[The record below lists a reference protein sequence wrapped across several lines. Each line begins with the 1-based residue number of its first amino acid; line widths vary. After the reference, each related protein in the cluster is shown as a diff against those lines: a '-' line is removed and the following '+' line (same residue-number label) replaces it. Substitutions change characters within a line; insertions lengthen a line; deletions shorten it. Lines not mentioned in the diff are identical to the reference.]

1 MKLAV
6 MIATLF
12 TACALFA
19 QMNVALT
26 FSTDGG
32 KTWSEDFPVL
42 AGGKREFLVK
52 ASWKVLSEKPS
63 KIVTTRLACQE
74 RDFASA
80 NFGRRNEYG
89 KEKQGAWYQSLS
101 KYWANPASPTP
112 FVYRVDLGERK
123 AGVMGM
129 QNEWSRE
136 KKKFVNAPLPPLK
149 AFGPGTCRFSVV
161 ITCWGKTP
169 GERVAEV
176 YQDFDVILQK

>member
-1 MKLAV
+1 MVFGDTSVTDKLWFPRFFLMKPPPPDIPSLPPPA
-6 MIATLF
+6 A
-12 TACALFA
+12 
-19 QMNVALT
+19 
-26 FSTDGG
+26 
-32 KTWSEDFPVL
+32 FP
-42 AGGKREFLVK
+42 
-52 ASWKVLSEKPS
+52 
-63 KIVTTRLACQE
+63 
-74 RDFASA
+74 
-80 NFGRRNEYG
+80 
-89 KEKQGAWYQSLS
+89 EKQGAWYQSLS

-176 YQDFDVILQK
+176 YQDFDAILQK